1 MFCVCVCWSVF
12 CHITVFYR
20 LALFLLSTEKAV
32 LDTKQRFSRT
42 SVELSVT
49 QLSSV
54 TRVKSSLKLVGL
66 VYLFVGNL
74 STCVNIGYILHICV
88 DNVLS
93 QVALEKC
100 ILFPLL
106 STPTVLDLTVK
117 KRCDRVLKNGPSK
130 ICRRLPLKKSCLP
143 QLLLD
148 SFLNNLS
155 QMMLIRLMRSSSV
168 KNKTQDCKI
177 EIENGCFLYAF
188 NR

>member
-32 LDTKQRFSRT
+32 LDTKQRFSRI

-54 TRVKSSLKLVGL
+54 TRVKSSLKFVGL

-74 STCVNIGYILHICV
+74 LTCVNIGYILHICV

-100 ILFPLL
+100 ILFLLL
-106 STPTVLDLTVK
+106 STSTI
-117 KRCDRVLKNGPSK
+117 SYE
-130 ICRRLPLKKSCLP
+130 
-143 QLLLD
+143 
-148 SFLNNLS
+148 
-155 QMMLIRLMRSSSV
+155 IRL
-168 KNKTQDCKI
+168 
-177 EIENGCFLYAF
+177 
-188 NR
+188 